1 MRLVE
6 GHKSVETT
14 TKFYSGMEGPAAMRR
29 FDEQILKLRHAPVPP
44 APTTPRPR
52 PVRGKR

>member
-29 FDEQILKLRHAPVPP
+29 FDEQILKLRHSPVPP
-44 APTTPRPR
+44 APTTPRGR